1 MLGVNTMVMIKEIR
15 KSRGLTAKEL
25 GELVGKAEST
35 INLYENGKREPD
47 FETLLK
53 MSEVLN
59 CSTDSLL
66 GKNAALTNEEEHLL
80 WLFRQFS
87 SDRRFFLSVYLV
99 RLVLQSAVPCPLRLC
114 LSCLRF

>member
-80 WLFRQFS
+80 LLFRQFS
-87 SDRRFFLSVYLV
+87 PDRKGAAIKMI
-99 RLVLQSAVPCPLRLC
+99 SALLDTEKNNADTSFV
-114 LSCLRF
+114 SA

>member
-1 MLGVNTMVMIKEIR
+1 MVMIKEIR

-87 SDRRFFLSVYLV
+87 SDRK
-99 RLVLQSAVPCPLRLC
+99 SAVIKLVSTFLDTEKNNADT
-114 LSCLRF
+114 STVSA

>member
-1 MLGVNTMVMIKEIR
+1 MVMIKEIR

-87 SDRRFFLSVYLV
+87 SDRK
-99 RLVLQSAVPCPLRLC
+99 SAVIKLVSTFLDTEKNNADT
-114 LSCLRF
+114 SSVSA

>member
-1 MLGVNTMVMIKEIR
+1 MVMIKEIR

-25 GELVGKAEST
+25 GKLVGKAEST

-47 FETLLK
+47 YETLLK
-53 MSEVLN
+53 MSDVLN

-66 GKNAALTNEEEHLL
+66 GKNTALTNEEEHLL

-87 SDRRFFLSVYLV
+87 SDR
-99 RLVLQSAVPCPLRLC
+99 QSAVIKLVSTFLDTEKNNADT
-114 LSCLRF
+114 SSVSA

>member
-87 SDRRFFLSVYLV
+87 SDRK
-99 RLVLQSAVPCPLRLC
+99 SAVIKLVSTFLDTEKNNADT
-114 LSCLRF
+114 SSISA

>member
-1 MLGVNTMVMIKEIR
+1 MVMIKEIR

-47 FETLLK
+47 YETLLK
-53 MSEVLN
+53 MSDVLN

-66 GKNAALTNEEEHLL
+66 GKNTALTNEEEHLL

-87 SDRRFFLSVYLV
+87 SDRK
-99 RLVLQSAVPCPLRLC
+99 SAVIKLVSTFLDTEKNNADT
-114 LSCLRF
+114 SSVSA

>member
-1 MLGVNTMVMIKEIR
+1 MVMIKEIR

-25 GELVGKAEST
+25 GKLVGKAEST

-80 WLFRQFS
+80 LLFRQFS
-87 SDRRFFLSVYLV
+87 SDRKNAVIKLVSTFLDTEKNNADTSSV
-99 RLVLQSAVPCPLRLC
+99 SA
-114 LSCLRF
+114 

>member
-1 MLGVNTMVMIKEIR
+1 MVMIKEIR

-87 SDRRFFLSVYLV
+87 SDRK
-99 RLVLQSAVPCPLRLC
+99 SAVIKPLVSTFLDTEKNNADT
-114 LSCLRF
+114 SSVSA

>member
-25 GELVGKAEST
+25 GKLVGKAEST

-87 SDRRFFLSVYLV
+87 SDRK
-99 RLVLQSAVPCPLRLC
+99 SAVIKLVSTFLDTEKNNADT
-114 LSCLRF
+114 SSVSA

>member
-1 MLGVNTMVMIKEIR
+1 
-15 KSRGLTAKEL
+15 
-25 GELVGKAEST
+25 
-35 INLYENGKREPD
+35 
-47 FETLLK
+47 

-87 SDRRFFLSVYLV
+87 SDRK
-99 RLVLQSAVPCPLRLC
+99 SAVIKLVSTFLDTEKNNADT
-114 LSCLRF
+114 SSVSA

>member
-35 INLYENGKREPD
+35 INLYENEKREPD

-87 SDRRFFLSVYLV
+87 SDRK
-99 RLVLQSAVPCPLRLC
+99 SAVIKLVSTFLDTEKNNADT
-114 LSCLRF
+114 SSVSA

>member
-1 MLGVNTMVMIKEIR
+1 MVMIKEIR

-87 SDRRFFLSVYLV
+87 SDRK
-99 RLVLQSAVPCPLRLC
+99 SAVIKLVSTFLDTEKNNANT
-114 LSCLRF
+114 SSVSA

>member
-1 MLGVNTMVMIKEIR
+1 MVMIKEIR

-25 GELVGKAEST
+25 GKLVGKAEST

-47 FETLLK
+47 YETLLK
-53 MSEVLN
+53 MSDVLN

-66 GKNAALTNEEEHLL
+66 GKNTALTNEEEHLL

-87 SDRRFFLSVYLV
+87 SDRK
-99 RLVLQSAVPCPLRLC
+99 SAVIKLVSTFLDTEKNNADT
-114 LSCLRF
+114 SSVSA

>member
-1 MLGVNTMVMIKEIR
+1 MVMIKEIR

-80 WLFRQFS
+80 WLLRQFS
-87 SDRRFFLSVYLV
+87 SDRK
-99 RLVLQSAVPCPLRLC
+99 SAVIKLVSTFLDTEKNNADT
-114 LSCLRF
+114 SSVSA

>member
-25 GELVGKAEST
+25 GILVGKAEST

-47 FETLLK
+47 YETLLK
-53 MSEVLN
+53 MSDVLN

-66 GKNAALTNEEEHLL
+66 GKNTVLTNEEEHLL

-87 SDRRFFLSVYLV
+87 PDRKGAAIKMI
-99 RLVLQSAVPCPLRLC
+99 SALLDTEKNNADTTGV
-114 LSCLRF
+114 SA

>member
-80 WLFRQFS
+80 WIFRQFS
-87 SDRRFFLSVYLV
+87 SDRK
-99 RLVLQSAVPCPLRLC
+99 SAVIKLVSTFLDTEKNNADT
-114 LSCLRF
+114 SSVSA

>member
-1 MLGVNTMVMIKEIR
+1 MIMIKEIR

-66 GKNAALTNEEEHLL
+66 GKNAGLTNEEEHLL

-87 SDRRFFLSVYLV
+87 SDRK
-99 RLVLQSAVPCPLRLC
+99 SAVIKLVSTFLDTEKNNADT
-114 LSCLRF
+114 SSVSA

>member
-1 MLGVNTMVMIKEIR
+1 MVMIKEIR

-87 SDRRFFLSVYLV
+87 SDRK
-99 RLVLQSAVPCPLRLC
+99 SAVIKLVSTFLDTEKNNADTN
-114 LSCLRF
+114 SVSA

>member
-87 SDRRFFLSVYLV
+87 SDRK
-99 RLVLQSAVPCPLRLC
+99 SAVIKLVSTFLDTEKNNADT
-114 LSCLRF
+114 SSVSA

>member
-87 SDRRFFLSVYLV
+87 SDRK
-99 RLVLQSAVPCPLRLC
+99 SAVIKLVSTFLDTEKNNANT
-114 LSCLRF
+114 SSVSA

>member
-1 MLGVNTMVMIKEIR
+1 MVMIKEIR

-25 GELVGKAEST
+25 GKLVGKAEST

-80 WLFRQFS
+80 WIFRQFS
-87 SDRRFFLSVYLV
+87 SDRK
-99 RLVLQSAVPCPLRLC
+99 SAVIKLVSTFLDTEKNNADTTGV
-114 LSCLRF
+114 SA

>member
-35 INLYENGKREPD
+35 INIYENGKREPD

-87 SDRRFFLSVYLV
+87 SDRK
-99 RLVLQSAVPCPLRLC
+99 SAVIKLVSTFLDTEKNNADTN
-114 LSCLRF
+114 SVSA